1 MIRTG
6 IISGVVVMLWIS
18 AIGVQTHSRT
28 RHFQSILINPSM
40 PGAFITFVKAG
51 YRPPVFAGEGSSG
64 IWLLIHNNYRVPI
77 EVPTYGVE
85 KSGEVGMVYETI
97 PEEASAPVNSGH
109 HIDVSGM
116 SRLDPGEALL
126 FSIPAEDLP
135 KSAYLRVEFHFDGE
149 ESATKGGP
157 APLHF
162 AIIYGTAIAEKSPVH

>member
-6 IISGVVVMLWIS
+6 ITSCVIVVLWIS
-18 AIGVQTHSRT
+18 AIGMQTHSRT

-40 PGAFITFVKAG
+40 PGAFITFVKLG
-51 YRPPVFAGEGSSG
+51 SRPPVFAGEGSSG
-64 IWLLIHNNYRVPI
+64 IWLLMHNNYRVPI
-77 EVPTYGVE
+77 ELPTYGVE
-85 KSGEVGMVYETI
+85 KPGEVGMVYETI
-97 PEEASAPVNSGH
+97 PAEPSASDNSRR

-116 SRLDPGEALL
+116 SRLDPGGTLL

-135 KSAYLRVEFHFDGE
+135 KSAYLRIQFHFDGE

-162 AIIYGTAIAEKSPVH
+162 AVIYGTAIAEKSPTH